1 MYLLEP
7 LERRSLMS
15 VSPTA
20 YPDVDFT
27 LTPDAIRQTGVTRG
41 SILDRLER
49 VVRAQA
55 KYQNSSGAIIDPFA
69 KREVQYSTPYFAAAA
84 ATLIAAGRA
93 TDLLAK
99 ASLAMDRATA
109 SYAGGKTAIPDQHGE
124 FYLYPLAEAYK
135 LLRAKVPVATASRW
149 LSRLGTPISSVITG
163 LDWNW
168 RSYAMKGAWALYG
181 IGAISRGEAVNFIE
195 TGWTTCQRNR
205 VAQDPW
211 NLYHDNTSD
220 PDTMAYDFASRGNLS
235 YLIVAGYNGAS
246 AGEISA
252 MLRRGSEAGLYLVDP
267 TGQAPAPGRSGNH
280 VWNDVVAAVTFERMA
295 RIELA
300 EGDTASAGRYR
311 RAANLAVLSSD
322 RWLRKDGSYTVTKNR
337 FCPSTRTG
345 YADYSFLTNY
355 NGYMMLH
362 LAELYQQHLRE
373 IAEVPMPAE
382 VGGYAITPDPD
393 FASAIA
399 AAGGVQVTASLR
411 GQTSLNY
418 GQLWSQLGI
427 GRISKA
433 GWDSRL
439 GALSASDP
447 TSGVSV
453 SLAPMLNENG
463 TWKSLAALASRY
475 QASFISSMVSPQLT
489 KCAIVYAPR
498 SGQSGPTY
506 TQLLTITPDGVL
518 VRLTG
523 TSGELA
529 MSLPLLVND
538 GAALRT
544 SITGTAATTRFSAA
558 GDALSYVGL
567 DAGTTLTDTRSRIHA
582 ATGDYATLIA
592 RNPGGSVLSVF
603 VRPSH
608 ARDVT
613 PDRIRSTYRTR
624 RGDFSTLLGRTIG
637 NTYQSARSAGGLAS
651 SIDLNSDGVVDIVLS
666 RTCQFSARLINGVLS
681 AIETDADVRLTIK
694 GRVFRVAAHV
704 PRAFV

>member
-1 MYLLEP
+1 MCLLER
-7 LERRSLMS
+7 LESRALMS
-15 VSPTA
+15 VSPSA

-27 LTPDAIRQTGVTRG
+27 LTPDAITQTGVTRA

-55 KYQNSSGAIIDPFA
+55 KYQNSAGAIIDPFA
-69 KREVQYSTPYFAAAA
+69 KREVQYSTPYFAAAC

-99 ASLAMDRATA
+99 ASLAMERATA
-109 SYAGGKTAIPDQHGE
+109 CYAGGKTAIPDQHGE

-135 LLRAKVPVATASRW
+135 QLRAKVPAATASRW
-149 LSRLGTPISSVITG
+149 LTRMGTPISSVITG

-181 IGAISRGEAVNFIE
+181 VGAISRTEAVNFIE
-195 TGWTTCQRNR
+195 TGWTTCQRDR
-205 VAQDPW
+205 VANDAW
-211 NLYHDNTSD
+211 NLYHDDTSD

-246 AGEISA
+246 ASEISA
-252 MLRRGSEAGLYLVDP
+252 MLRRGNEAGLYLVDP

-311 RAANLAVLSSD
+311 RAAHLAVLSSD

-362 LAELYQQHLRE
+362 LAELYQQHLKE
-373 IAEVPMPAE
+373 IAEVPTPAE

-393 FASAIA
+393 FASAVA
-399 AAGGVQVTASLR
+399 AAGGMQVTASLR
-411 GQTSLNY
+411 GQTSLCY
-418 GQLWSQLGI
+418 GQKWSQLGI
-427 GRISKA
+427 GRVSRSN
-433 GWDSRL
+433 WDSRL

-447 TSGVSV
+447 VSGANV
-453 SLAPMLNENG
+453 SLAPMIYENG
-463 TWKSLAALASRY
+463 KYTPMGMLCTRY
-475 QASFISSMVSPQLT
+475 QASFISSSVSPELT

-498 SGQSGPTY
+498 SGQTGPTF
-506 TQLLTITPDGVL
+506 TQLLTITPDGILMRV
-518 VRLTG
+518 
-523 TSGELA
+523 TSTA
-529 MSLPLLVND
+529 TDFAVALPLLTND
-538 GAALRT
+538 GAALST
-544 SITGTAATTRFSAA
+544 SIGSTVATTRYSAK
-558 GDALSYVGL
+558 GDSLSYIAL
-567 DAGTTLTDTRSRIHA
+567 DAGTTLTDKGTRIHG

-592 RNPGGSVLSVF
+592 RNPGQSVVSVF
-603 VRPSH
+603 IRASKPG
-608 ARDVT
+608 DVA
-613 PDRIRSTYRTR
+613 PEQIRASYRTR
-624 RGDFSTLLGRTIG
+624 KGDFSTIVGRTVG
-637 NTYQSARSAGGLAS
+637 ANYYAARVAGGTGAT
-651 SIDLNSDGVVDIVLS
+651 IDLNADGITDIVLS
-666 RTCQFSARLINGVLS
+666 KSCNWSARLIKGNVALF
-681 AIETDADVRLTIK
+681 ETDTAITYTSRGKTYRI
-694 GRVFRVAAHV
+694 AAFM
-704 PRAFV
+704 PRAFA